1 MQMIP
6 MHLIRG
12 VEAKK
17 LIGVS
22 ALDMF
27 EAADDEVMCCS
38 ILMHRYLNLEIVQL
52 CSQTFKL
59 YHRVACRIELT
70 RLLCYFKRS
79 SDVINKVTCTK
90 YAVVACYPV

>member
-12 VEAKK
+12 VEAEK

-27 EAADDEVMCCS
+27 EAADDE
-38 ILMHRYLNLEIVQL
+38 
-52 CSQTFKL
+52 TFKL